1 MQFPDVVK
9 EHCKKVTE
17 IPSVYSCD
25 DSKNKM
31 TVAVAQGLKLG
42 TETPFNY
49 TGDRRKGIV
58 AKLAVERTID
68 IINELREHID
78 RHPSVLDKTVKGE
91 VLDVLS
97 QVQSLPELTQ
107 NTIGEWSSAIT
118 NYVMRWNRATDA
130 EKSRRFSMYFPLH
143 DLMSGSVTYAESRLE
158 SRRNEKLKNLEHRY
172 PEGGRLNALVEN
184 GKPILA
190 KEAIY
195 LTKYQVELKNIESM
209 GFDADC
215 WKYAIGRLVTEK
227 LKRMMR

>member
-1 MQFPDVVK
+1 
-9 EHCKKVTE
+9 
-17 IPSVYSCD
+17 
-25 DSKNKM
+25 M

-118 NYVMRWNRATDA
+118 NYVMSGIVRQTLR
-130 EKSRRFSMYFPLH
+130 SRG
-143 DLMSGSVTYAESRLE
+143 DLVCISLYMIS
-158 SRRNEKLKNLEHRY
+158 
-172 PEGGRLNALVEN
+172 
-184 GKPILA
+184 
-190 KEAIY
+190 
-195 LTKYQVELKNIESM
+195 
-209 GFDADC
+209 
-215 WKYAIGRLVTEK
+215 
-227 LKRMMR
+227 